1 MLYRV
6 GILKGSSIS
15 ILLLRCYVDVLLLS
29 EVKAVRAF
37 LPARLVYDIINLIS
51 CLYQNSKVTSN
62 SISFNFNLKF
72 NIE

>member
-51 CLYQNSKVTSN
+51 CLYQK
-62 SISFNFNLKF
+62 
-72 NIE
+72 